1 MFEHVREV
9 VGVELGGVAEQLEA
23 GRLLAVE
30 DPHPEHDGAALE
42 RVVSGHEAT

>member
-42 RVVSGHEAT
+42 TEESGHEDT